1 MNEPE
6 KITTPVRFSHLT
18 SYAGVGGIVQTAEDL
33 SVVMPDIRSWVGA
46 TEIMAVKRVCCAL
59 GISGKEL
66 HMPPIF
72 TNFHKLTLDAYLFP
86 TFAICNKCNTLHPN
100 PWKNREKDY
109 DDKKIECKAEK
120 YFDKE
125 SNKIVQAS
133 NEKEKRCNGY
143 LSQVTWCVASR
154 KGFLADVSWH
164 EQAHRSKDATSD
176 QRNCKPDFENS
187 YLYLHKDQV
196 RCLRCN
202 ASSEFKQW
210 QLIKMQKEQP
220 WLTTAPEPFIH
231 PDDAGRIYEINDER
245 VHIPFKQEAL
255 VIPPESRIGKRS
267 VVDRLYANKSKLAQI
282 EAARVPLRR
291 RGLLKSIA
299 NDFHCTL
306 EEVNDALKL
315 IDDGYPNINE
325 SDFEN
330 RDPVHD
336 EYNAILKIEN
346 YDISEDFVTTHKTEQ
361 LKEIKHSSTPLKSI
375 KKIISNHVVV
385 NRLRVIS
392 VFKGFRRVES
402 APPNPDSKDASS
414 ELENFVHPDLL
425 GESDWYPAIEL
436 FGEGVFFS
444 FDEKILNLWE
454 AQPSVINRAKEMSNR
469 YELSGLSG
477 GPLEITPR
485 FILLHTLSHLII
497 RELEISS
504 GFPAASLEERIFS
517 NVEKQM
523 AGVLIYTAV
532 ADMVGSLGGIIQS
545 AEPQEFLKI
554 LLNAFNQSEWCSLDP
569 VCSEH
574 SGQGLHK
581 LNGAA
586 CHACALTP
594 ERSCR
599 FKNILLDRTFIKG
612 SQKLEIPS
620 FLDFINDHE

>member
-1 MNEPE
+1 
-6 KITTPVRFSHLT
+6 
-18 SYAGVGGIVQTAEDL
+18 
-33 SVVMPDIRSWVGA
+33 
-46 TEIMAVKRVCCAL
+46 
-59 GISGKEL
+59 
-66 HMPPIF
+66 MPPIF
-72 TNFHKLTLDAYLFP
+72 TNFDKLTLDAYLFP
-86 TFAICNKCNTLHPN
+86 AFAICNKCNTLHPN

-109 DDKKIECKAEK
+109 DDKKIECKAKK

-125 SNKIVQAS
+125 TNKIVQAS
-133 NEKEKRCNGY
+133 NKEERCKGY
-143 LSQVTWCVASR
+143 LRQVTWCVASR

-164 EQAHRSKDATSD
+164 EQAHRSKDATSE
-176 QRNCKPDFENS
+176 QRACKPDFENS

-196 RCLRCN
+196 RCLRCK

-210 QLIKMQKEQP
+210 QFKKMQKEQP
-220 WLTTAPEPFIH
+220 WLTTAPEPFIN

-245 VHIPFKQEAL
+245 VHMPFKQEAL

-267 VVDRLYANKSKLAQI
+267 VVDRLYSNKAKLAKI
-282 EAARVPLRR
+282 EGTRIPARR

-299 NDFHCTL
+299 TDFHCSL
-306 EEVNDALKL
+306 EEVEEAKKL
-315 IDDGYPNINE
+315 IDDGYPNIE
-325 SDFEN
+325 VDCPEN
-330 RDPVHD
+330 TDGVHD
-336 EYNAILKIEN
+336 EYRAILKIEN
-346 YDISEDFVTTHKTEQ
+346 YDISEDFVTTHKTDQ
-361 LKEIKHSSTPLKSI
+361 LKKIQHSSTPVKSI
-375 KKIISNHVVV
+375 KKIISNHVIV

-392 VFKGFRRVES
+392 VFKGFRRVEYD
-402 APPNPDSKDASS
+402 PPNPDSKDISS
-414 ELENFVHPDLL
+414 QLENFVYPDLL
-425 GESDWYPAIEL
+425 GESDWLPAIEL

-469 YELSGLSG
+469 YEVSGLTS

-517 NVEKQM
+517 NIDKQM

-532 ADMVGSLGGIIQS
+532 ADMVGSLGGVIQS

-594 ERSCR
+594 ERSCG
-599 FKNILLDRTFIKG
+599 FNNILLDRTFIKG
-612 SQKLEIPS
+612 SQKLGIPS
-620 FLDFINDHE
+620 FLDFINEYE